1 MFWLMLVFISYA
13 NPIKWISYSW
23 MPIGTSTI
31 EFILDSSSWPFLFS
45 IAALLV
51 AFLLHET
58 TVIQDVDQ
66 SKVWGGI
73 LALCGIASLGVTA
86 SSPLAVTLAWTGF
99 DLVEVLMRILVAKEK
114 NNPQELIKY
123 FSMRIIGTFLFVIPS
138 LVQAADG
145 SSSRLP
151 NYQNWGMLSI
161 SLAVII
167 RTSLFP
173 FKEEKVIPESLD
185 AVLLLTNCALGLALI
200 SKSAGTIELKGS
212 ILIIIFALA
221 IISFLVSWHAKNP
234 IESIKIL
241 RGWSASFIFLA
252 IICSLLGV
260 RNAVISMGV
269 AMLSCGSILVFY
281 SFRRIQISLFLLLGY
296 LTISALPYTPLII
309 SLTALSSK
317 SIFWVLLIIPT
328 LTMLQFG
335 FLKNLF
341 RPGERLDS
349 LDQWIKVTL
358 ITSIVIPVITVWII
372 FFRVNNLKMLVNYL
386 GFPMVI
392 LAVLAF
398 LVDKDI
404 IRTNFSRKISQS
416 LNAKM
421 NIVNSEQITTR
432 VSDISNRAFRVFE
445 NLVDN
450 ITGILEGAGGILWAL
465 LLLILL
471 ISAIQANISP

>member
-1 MFWLMLVFISYA
+1 
-13 NPIKWISYSW
+13 
-23 MPIGTSTI
+23 MPIGTSII
-31 EFILDSSSWPFLFS
+31 EFTLDSNSWPFLFS
-45 IAALLV
+45 IAALLL

-58 TVIQDVDQ
+58 AVLQDADQ

-99 DLVEVLMRILVAKEK
+99 DLVEVLIRILMAKGK

-123 FSMRIIGTFLFVIPS
+123 LSMRIIGTFLFVIPS
-138 LVQAADG
+138 LVQAVDG
-145 SSSRLP
+145 SPSGLS
-151 NYQNWGMLSI
+151 NYQNWGMFSI

-173 FKEEKVIPESLD
+173 FKEKKVIPDTLE
-185 AVLLLTNCALGLALI
+185 AVLLLINCALGLALI
-200 SKSAGTIELKGS
+200 SKLAGTIELEGS
-212 ILIIIFALA
+212 TLIMIFASA
-221 IISFLVSWHAKNP
+221 IISFLVSWQAKNS
-234 IESIKIL
+234 IETIKIL

-269 AMLSCGSILVFY
+269 AMLLCGSILVFY
-281 SFRRIQISLFLLLGY
+281 SFRRIKISLFLLLGY
-296 LTISALPYTPLII
+296 LSISALPYTPLII
-309 SLTALSSK
+309 SLTAINSK

-328 LTMLQFG
+328 LTMLQFV

-341 RPGERLDS
+341 RPGEGLDS

-358 ITSIVIPVITVWII
+358 ITSLVIPLITVWII
-372 FFRVNNLKMLVNYL
+372 FFRVNNLKISVNYL
-386 GFPMVI
+386 GIPMVI
-392 LAVLAF
+392 LAILAF
-398 LVDKDI
+398 LADKEI
-404 IRTNFSRKISQS
+404 IRTNFSRKILQS
-416 LNAKM
+416 FNAKI
-421 NIVNSEQITTR
+421 NIVNSDQITSR

-445 NLVDN
+445 NLVEN